1 MTVGQGATC
10 FNWGKVIFSPVGTSD
25 FVLPYDTILPSVSTV
40 YNHCWCRNATAP
52 VTPQCKEHPTM
63 KGFVVAMLLTGGA
76 LFLAALLWPDHS
88 PPVAARNQHPQP
100 VAVSVE
106 AREAP
111 PIRGR
116 DNFSDS
122 PPPPATPAMPVSP
135 TASIAAEQQVDHVP
149 PMSSTIR
156 SQPADQNLTSD
167 EQQTLK
173 QTGTDDTSLR
183 DADFPRTYI
192 SKIHVDLSSPNQ
204 WVTLTWSGPNARL
217 HPGTQYHSSPGR
229 GLGYNNCDDP
239 AESCRVDSNCTPK
252 GTMHVQSF
260 SNSMQGSPEVR
271 FVTWFDTKRGI
282 ALHYY
287 PNVPNYPASHGC
299 VRLDEYAAR
308 LIHNNSKIGE
318 TEVVIDGKWTFAR

>member
-1 MTVGQGATC
+1 MRRLLWLFSPQNNERHTMKAFVITSLLAGATL
-10 FNWGKVIFSPVGTSD
+10 F
-25 FVLPYDTILPSVSTV
+25 
-40 YNHCWCRNATAP
+40 
-52 VTPQCKEHPTM
+52 
-63 KGFVVAMLLTGGA
+63 LTA
-76 LFLAALLWPDHS
+76 LFWPDHS
-88 PPVAARNQHPQP
+88 PPVATRNQHPQP
-100 VAVSVE
+100 IAAPVE
-106 AREAP
+106 TREP
-111 PIRGR
+111 QSIEMLNRL
-116 DNFSDS
+116 SES
-122 PPPPATPAMPVSP
+122 PPQPTTPAMPVQP
-135 TASIAAEQQVDHVP
+135 TANAP
-149 PMSSTIR
+149 T
-156 SQPADQNLTSD
+156 NLQLTPD

-173 QTGTDDTSLR
+173 QTGTDDTTLR

-204 WVTLTWSGPNARL
+204 WVTLTWAGPNARL
-217 HPGTQYHSSPGR
+217 HPTTQYHSSPGR

>member
-1 MTVGQGATC
+1 MMKILVIATLLAGASL
-10 FNWGKVIFSPVGTSD
+10 F
-25 FVLPYDTILPSVSTV
+25 
-40 YNHCWCRNATAP
+40 
-52 VTPQCKEHPTM
+52 
-63 KGFVVAMLLTGGA
+63 LTA
-76 LFLAALLWPDHS
+76 LFWPDRS

-100 VAVSVE
+100 IATE
-106 AREAP
+106 DETREP
-111 PIRGR
+111 QSIEMQSRL
-116 DNFSDS
+116 SDS
-122 PPPPATPAMPVSP
+122 PPPPATPTMPGQPSAEISVTPLAGKPAGESAASAP
-135 TASIAAEQQVDHVP
+135 T
-149 PMSSTIR
+149 
-156 SQPADQNLTSD
+156 NLQLTPD

-192 SKIHVDLSSPNQ
+192 SKIHVDLTGPNQ

-217 HPGTQYHSSPGR
+217 HPSTQYHSSPGR

-287 PNVPNYPASHGC
+287 PFVPNYPASHGC

-318 TEVVIDGKWTFAR
+318 TEVIIDGKWKFVR